1 MRKVFSLT
9 AFAAVAAM
17 AAVTGTSHAAGL
29 SFEQLSTGQLNQV
42 FDPSPGVG
50 LAALAP
56 KKGDTIS
63 LGQLTA
69 LMPGTITFTYLGQE
83 SGFKN
88 SLDLRVGTAG
98 NVLTETTVG
107 DRTSAS
113 IGAGI
118 VDFRFFDSNGK
129 GATNGAMG
137 GWDTFTS
144 IGLLATGFT
153 VSTAVGS
160 LKAGDQFDFVLAFN
174 DSGKGHDDWDDYVV
188 GVNMAP
194 IPEPGT
200 YALMLAGLAAVGFV
214 ARRRKA

>member
-1 MRKVFSLT
+1 MRKVLSLT

-17 AAVTGTSHAAGL
+17 ATAAGTSHAAGL
-29 SFEQLSTGQLNQV
+29 SFEQLSTGKLNQV
-42 FDPSPGVG
+42 FDPSLGVG
-50 LAALAP
+50 LPALAP

-63 LGQLTA
+63 LGRLTA
-69 LMPGTITFTYLGQE
+69 LLPGTITFTYLGQE
-83 SGFKN
+83 SRFKN
-88 SLDLRVGTAG
+88 GLDLLPGTAG

-107 DRTSAS
+107 DSTSAS

-129 GATNGAMG
+129 RAANGPTG

-144 IGLLATGFT
+144 IGLLATNFQVG
-153 VSTAVGS
+153 TAVGS
-160 LKAGDQFDFVLAFN
+160 LKTGDRFDFVLGFN

-194 IPEPGT
+194 VPEPGT

-214 ARRRKA
+214 ARRRRG